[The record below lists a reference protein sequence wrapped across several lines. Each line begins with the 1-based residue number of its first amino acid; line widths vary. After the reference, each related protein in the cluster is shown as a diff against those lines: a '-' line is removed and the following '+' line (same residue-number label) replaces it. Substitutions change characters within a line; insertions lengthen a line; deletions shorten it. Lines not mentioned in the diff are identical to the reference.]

1 MNYIYY
7 ICTHCL
13 KVAIISKF
21 VLPTC
26 PACHKRLTVVEDLES
41 MTESLESGK
50 LQMMVWE
57 SKEKVTANKN

>member
-7 ICTHCL
+7 ICTHCW

-21 VLPTC
+21 ILPTC

-41 MTESLESGK
+41 MTESLESGR
-50 LQMMVWE
+50 LQMTVWSE
-57 SKEKVTANKN
+57 VVKEKMA